1 MPGRF
6 FDTNVLLYLLSA
18 DESKADIAEGLLRDG
33 GRVSVQVLN
42 EVANVTQR
50 KFRMSWSQSDEFLR
64 MIREFVTVEPLTCA
78 THDLGIA
85 LAQKHSL
92 SVYDAMIVAAGLL
105 AGCDTLLSEDMQ
117 DGFVAAGQITIT
129 NPFLRDSPVRL

>member
-6 FDTNVLLYLLSA
+6 FDTNVLIYLLSE
-18 DESKADIAEGLLRDG
+18 DRTKADIAEGLLRDG
-33 GRVSVQVLN
+33 GTVSVQVLN
-42 EVANVTQR
+42 EIANVTQR
-50 KFRMSWSQSDEFLR
+50 KFRMSWAQSDEFLL
-64 MIREFVTVEPLTCA
+64 MLREFLTVEPLTCD

-85 LAQKHSL
+85 LARKHAL

-117 DGFVAAGQITIT
+117 DGYKVEGRITIS
-129 NPFLRDSPVRL
+129 NPFAE